1 MADKTRPGAGST
13 AGADQ
18 KKNPALRNLLAVR
31 ARIESGFA
39 AAINSALNAAGL
51 RISVQSP
58 PPPVVSAPP
67 VAPVGN
73 RAQGGAPR
81 PFPPADFTAVPAP
94 PIEAKPAAP
103 LRTFPPAKSEAAVS
117 KTAQLAS
124 ALLAFSKNPLSQT
137 PLLSAHS
144 TVPVTPA
151 KPVVRG
157 PTPVQVMS
165 AVQNAVVGAVNV
177 VSGTIAGV
185 GAARDAAVAV
195 AKTATGAASVAGG
208 MATVASGFFPQ
219 LAALGIGVPKAPKA
233 PKNRPGMPPQRRVAD
248 IIANPLGKSPPPGAP
263 AAGGPPLPTRRVK
276 RIPLVRAKSS
286 LEMSRKEKTRKRR
299 SYEDLQMKPQ
309 IGLTPHEVLLK
320 VATLALGKTLL
331 GLLEAGARGQQRALQ
346 RASERMSQKQ
356 VMLLGML
363 PAQYIVQKLPQQSE
377 VPVDKSQAH
386 SSEQVERPAAGK
398 PGGTFKIRY

>member
-1 MADKTRPGAGST
+1 MADNERPSTGSAVGAGPLSQRT
-13 AGADQ
+13 RTPRGLDS
-18 KKNPALRNLLAVR
+18 VR
-31 ARIESGFA
+31 ARIEGGFA
-39 AAINSALNAAGL
+39 AAINSALSAAGL
-51 RISVQSP
+51 RVSVQSP
-58 PPPVVSAPP
+58 PPPSPPPPP
-67 VAPVGN
+67 VIPTTARP
-73 RAQGGAPR
+73 ADGAPR
-81 PFPPADFTAVPAP
+81 PFPPADFTSTPRPAP
-94 PIEAKPAAP
+94 PVRPAEP
-103 LRTFPPAKSEAAVS
+103 PRPFPPAPSAP
-117 KTAQLAS
+117 AS
-124 ALLAFSKNPLSQT
+124 RPALSTGS
-137 PLLSAHS
+137 LLSFVRAPRPS
-144 TVPVTPA
+144 RGTALAAPA
-151 KPVVRG
+151 KPPVRG
-157 PTPVQVMS
+157 PTPVQVMT
-165 AVQNAVVGAVNV
+165 AVQNAVVGAVSV

-195 AKTATGAASVAGG
+195 AKTASGAATVAGG

-263 AAGGPPLPTRRVK
+263 IAAGAAPHPTRRVK

-286 LEMSRKEKTRKRR
+286 LELSRKEKTRKRR
-299 SYEDLQMKPQ
+299 SYDDLQMKPQ

-331 GLLEAGARGQQRALQ
+331 GLLEAGARGQQKALQ

-363 PAQYIVQKLPQQSE
+363 PAQYIVQKLPPQPE
-377 VPVDKSQAH
+377 VSAD
-386 SSEQVERPAAGK
+386 SSASSSPEQVERPAAGK